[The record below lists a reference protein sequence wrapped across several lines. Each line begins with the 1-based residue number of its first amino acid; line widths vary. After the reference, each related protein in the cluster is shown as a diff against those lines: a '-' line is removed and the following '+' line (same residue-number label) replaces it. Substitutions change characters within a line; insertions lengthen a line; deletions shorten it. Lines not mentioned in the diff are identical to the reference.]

1 MSVDDPNTPAH
12 DASSFLRQY
21 WLPIVITVIAMVF
34 IATNTDSAQFT
45 ALWWNLDAPLWLMLA
60 VVTLIGFVVGWFV
73 GRRSRR

>member
-1 MSVDDPNTPAH
+1 M
-12 DASSFLRQY
+12 
-21 WLPIVITVIAMVF
+21 IF